1 MLHHSTR
8 RHGFIQRNRKMS
20 KHKNRK
26 MSNAVERVQQA
37 TKDQADATMASK
49 QIQQATK
56 DQVDTEMA
64 SEQIQQAAKDQV
76 DTEMASEQIQQAAKD
91 RVDTEMASEQ
101 IQQAT
106 KDLGEAA
113 TSSAKTLVTSVQTI
127 ATAHADYAKKAMQEG
142 SDFFAKL
149 TSLKEPTKVAELQN

>member
-1 MLHHSTR
+1 
-8 RHGFIQRNRKMS
+8 MS

-37 TKDQADATMASK
+37 TKDQADATMASE

-56 DQVDTEMA
+56 DQVDAT
-64 SEQIQQAAKDQV
+64 
-76 DTEMASEQIQQAAKD
+76 
-91 RVDTEMASEQ
+91 MASEQ

-106 KDLGEAA
+106 KDQRNAA
-113 TSSAKTLVTSVQTI
+113 MTSANTLTTSVQTI

-142 SDFFAKL
+142 YDFFAKL
-149 TSLKEPTKVAELQN
+149 TSVKEPAKMMELHSEYVKNSYETFVAEAKKISELYTDFFKQTAKPLEALIAKNKAP